1 MSTVVSVGREVSTEN
16 LTLQQR
22 DAARL
27 DLNLVS
33 DHKETFVLLRRGC
46 RVFQTQAVHTNRK
59 KKRALSV
66 LCPRPLITPAASV
79 FMPTVAEHDC
89 LLTWMDVYGR
99 VCCKRFSHSS
109 PCTPELL
116 SAEPVIILAGIYTPH
131 ISSKLFPLWL
141 SFKGVGEESDEETG
155 FFLLLIRHCRNWVI
169 YSVAVTA
176 RVLRRWV
183 TAFRLQ
189 PLTVDIQIRGAER

>member
-1 MSTVVSVGREVSTEN
+1 MKFPQKVSHCSSV
-16 LTLQQR
+16 TLQDLTWTSSTMIKR
-22 DAARL
+22 HLSSFEEAAECFR
-27 DLNLVS
+27 
-33 DHKETFVLLRRGC
+33 HKLYTPTER
-46 RVFQTQAVHTNRK
+46 
-59 KKRALSV
+59 KRALSV

-79 FMPTVAEHDC
+79 FMLTVAEHDC

-155 FFLLLIRHCRNWVI
+155 FFLLLIRRCRNWVI
-169 YSVAVTA
+169 YSVAVTV

-189 PLTVDIQIRGAER
+189 PLTVDIQISGAER

>member
-1 MSTVVSVGREVSTEN
+1 MIKKHLSSFEEAAECFRHKLYTPTE
-16 LTLQQR
+16 R
-22 DAARL
+22 
-27 DLNLVS
+27 
-33 DHKETFVLLRRGC
+33 
-46 RVFQTQAVHTNRK
+46 
-59 KKRALSV
+59 KRALSV

-79 FMPTVAEHDC
+79 FMLTVAEHDC

-155 FFLLLIRHCRNWVI
+155 FFSFW
-169 YSVAVTA
+169 SVAVGTELST
-176 RVLRRWV
+176 VLLWQRESFADELRPSDFSLWRSISKY
-183 TAFRLQ
+183 AEQRDKQ
-189 PLTVDIQIRGAER
+189 PCVCLIKQETFVAGRCYK